1 MIEAKP
7 LDVADGMR
15 RRRMHRIFADRPVP
29 REVLGRMAWAAAR
42 AQQARSGVRHVVV
55 ADDPVLLATAR
66 QVLPGFLNNAPA
78 VLALCTDLTQADT
91 SGGPRMVEHVSRLDS
106 GAACA
111 HLALMAQ
118 TLDLGVCTVTSWAD
132 EAVRALFGLP
142 GHIRP
147 DVTVAVGYIDA
158 QTAAPP
164 VRGFTSGLHH
174 NAYGTPFEDGTR

>member
-1 MIEAKP
+1 MIDAKP
-7 LDVADGMR
+7 LDVADGIR
-15 RRRMHRIFADRPVP
+15 RRRMHRTFTDRPVP

-55 ADDPVLLATAR
+55 ADDPALLATAR

-78 VLALCTDLTQADT
+78 MLVLCTDLGEAGT
-91 SGGPRMVEHVSRLDS
+91 SGGPRLAEHVSRLDS

-118 TLDLGVCTVTSWAD
+118 TLGLGVCTVTSWAD
-132 EAVRALFGLP
+132 EAVRALLGLP

-147 DVTVAVGYIDA
+147 DVTVAVGYVTKE
-158 QTAAPP
+158 TASPAA
-164 VRGFTSGLHH
+164 RGFTSGLHH
-174 NAYGTPFEDGTR
+174 NAFGAAFADGAR

>member
-1 MIEAKP
+1 MIDAKP

-15 RRRMHRIFADRPVP
+15 RRRMHRIFEDRPVP
-29 REVLGRMAWAAAR
+29 AEVLGRMAWAAAR

-55 ADDPVLLATAR
+55 VDDPALLATAR

-78 VLALCTDLTQADT
+78 MLALCTDLDQAGT
-91 SGGPRMVEHVSRLDS
+91 TGGPRMVEHVSRLDS

-142 GHIRP
+142 AHIRP
-147 DVTVAVGYIDA
+147 DVTVAVGYVTKE
-158 QTAAPP
+158 TASPA

-174 NAYGTPFEDGTR
+174 NAFGAAFEDGAR